1 MFEASSV
8 LPKTKSSLGI
18 QRFRQTM
25 QKMLKQDLLL
35 TRGKYKK
42 SINKRQKIRQKITS
56 GPPALTANAY
66 NFSIDDGGEN
76 KKAKDTKKV
85 CHKTKP

>member
-35 TRGKYKK
+35 QVM
-42 SINKRQKIRQKITS
+42 NQ
-56 GPPALTANAY
+56 A
-66 NFSIDDGGEN
+66 D
-76 KKAKDTKKV
+76 
-85 CHKTKP
+85 H